1 MVGSRV
7 KQEAEAATVRIGA
20 ALAIPTVLRS
30 LGVDPAQVLAEV
42 GIDIALF
49 DDPDNWISFATR
61 SRLLQHCVERTGCQH
76 LGLLVGAQ
84 NDLHSLGLLGLL
96 MKYSPDVGTALQRL
110 VQHLHL
116 HGRGGLTT
124 LVVDD
129 KKATL
134 AFEIYVQR
142 SVATDQIGDGA
153 VAFMF
158 KILRELC
165 GPDWLP
171 DAALFAH
178 RRPADVGPYQSLLR
192 VPLHFDAEQYALTF
206 SARDLE
212 GRLPNYDPALQR
224 VLQQQIDTLEAGQ
237 AVDLPRQVRMVLGT
251 ALASGRANV
260 DQVARLFSM
269 HSRTLNRRLNA
280 FGTSFRTL
288 VDEARFE
295 MARQMLEDSAM
306 DVRQIA
312 LALGYAEA
320 STFTRAFR
328 RWAGI
333 TPVQWRENPGA
344 RARRS
349 PGTGA

>member
-20 ALAIPTVLRS
+20 ALAIPAVLRS
-30 LGVDPAQVLAEV
+30 LGADPAQVLAEV

-61 SRLLQHCVERTGCQH
+61 SRLLQHCVERTGCRH
-76 LGLLVGAQ
+76 FGLLVGAQ
-84 NDLHSLGLLGLL
+84 NGLHSLGLLGLL
-96 MKYSPDVGTALQRL
+96 MKYSPDVGTALQSL

-124 LVVDD
+124 LVVDGD
-129 KKATL
+129 KATL
-134 AFEIYVQR
+134 GFEIYVQR
-142 SVATDQIGDGA
+142 SVATDQIGAGA

-158 KILRELC
+158 KIVRDLC
-165 GPDWLP
+165 GPEWLP
-171 DAALFAH
+171 DKALFVH
-178 RRPADVGPYQSLLR
+178 RRPVDVGPYQSLLQ
-192 VPLHFDAEQYALTF
+192 VPLRFDAEQNALMF
-206 SARDLE
+206 STGDLE
-212 GRLPNYDPALQR
+212 RRLPTHDPALQR
-224 VLQQQIDTLEAGQ
+224 LLLRQIDALEAGQ
-237 AVDLPRQVRMVLGT
+237 AADLPLQVRKVLRT
-251 ALASGRANV
+251 ALASGRASV
-260 DQVARLFSM
+260 DHVAGLFSM
-269 HSRTLNRRLNA
+269 HSRTLHRRLHA

-306 DVRQIA
+306 DLRQIA
-312 LALGYAEA
+312 LALGYADT

-349 PGTGA
+349 QGTGA